1 MSIKEFFT
9 KALSESQILTNPS
22 DLAYFG
28 KDVCQQYP
36 SSACAILLPTTPQEV
51 HECIKIAYENKIALV
66 PSGGR
71 TGYSAGATATNG
83 EVVLSLTKL
92 NKIIDLN
99 ETERTITVQ
108 AGVPLEEVQNYAKA
122 RGFMYPIDFT
132 SRGSC
137 LIGGTIATNAGGIRV
152 IRYGLTRDWVLGLKV
167 ITGKAEILELNRSLV
182 KNQSGYDLR
191 QVFIG
196 SEGTLG
202 IVVEA
207 TLKLTSP
214 ANETKLAFC
223 AFHKLEDVLPTL
235 TRLRAAGLT
244 VDLFEFLDEASH
256 KMVLQHNPTLRSPF
270 ETIYPCYAV
279 IEIDN
284 STPSAQ
290 EKFEQVLS
298 NLIEENIIADVAI
311 SESSQQYQ
319 DLMALREMIGESA
332 NQHYT
337 VHKNDIS
344 VSISDIPQFITELK
358 DVLKIQSAAHQV
370 IIFGHMGDGNLHV
383 NILMSKDLNQEKF
396 WNDCEKLDHQIFGLV
411 QKFRGSISAEHG
423 VGLLKKDFLH
433 YSRTPQEIEL
443 MRGMKKVFDP
453 ANILNPGKIF

>member
-1 MSIKEFFT
+1 MKEIFA
-9 KALSESQILTNPS
+9 KCLSESQILINPA

-28 KDVCQQYP
+28 KDVCQQFP
-36 SSACAILLPTTPQEV
+36 SSASAILLPSTQKEV

-83 EVVLSLTKL
+83 EVILSLTKL
-92 NKIIDLN
+92 NKIIELN
-99 ETERTITVQ
+99 EIERTITVE
-108 AGVPLEEVQNYAKA
+108 AGVVLEEVQNYAKA

-152 IRYGLTRDWVLGLKV
+152 IRHGLTRDWVLGLKV
-167 ITGKAEILELNRSLV
+167 VTGKAELLELNGSLI

-207 TLKLTSP
+207 TLKLTSLP
-214 ANETKLAFC
+214 GETKLAFC
-223 AFHKLEDVLPTL
+223 AFHQLKDVLPTL
-235 TRLRAAGLT
+235 VRLRAAGLV
-244 VDLFEFLDEASH
+244 VDLFEFLDEPSLT
-256 KMVLQHNPTLRSPF
+256 MVLHHNSALRSPF
-270 ETIYPCYAV
+270 DSTYPCYAA

-284 STPSAQ
+284 STPNAT

-298 NLIEENIIADVAI
+298 SLIEENVIADVAI
-311 SESSQQYQ
+311 SESGQQYQ
-319 DLMALREMIGESA
+319 DLIALREMIGESA

-344 VSISDIPQFITELK
+344 VSISDIPNFITELK
-358 DVLKIQSAAHQV
+358 EVLKDQSDANQV

-383 NILMSKDLNQEKF
+383 NILMPQDLDKEKF
-396 WNDCEKLDHQIFGLV
+396 WKDCEELDHKIFTLV
-411 QKFRGSISAEHG
+411 QKFKGSISAEHG
-423 VGLLKKDFLH
+423 VGLLKKEFLH